1 MALFIILVGLIYYL
15 KKWWFQGDAYVV
27 SWPAYKNLELTLL
40 GLSAYRVAIFGL
52 TGCCISW
59 CPPSLFIHKNISFSE
74 MECLWWWYVRC
85 FLFLFQTV
93 FKTLTFLFNVK
104 QMKIVDATIIT
115 DVRSHFSN
123 FSCMFLS
130 PNIFFLIWILNV
142 LIYQIWENSKNKLKK
157 YSVTKSCS
165 DLLLF
170 E

>member
-1 MALFIILVGLIYYL
+1 MIFKIHTLFYRKSQIFLGSVHIFGRSDDDLIYYL
-15 KKWWFQGDAYVV
+15 KKLWFPLDAYVV
-27 SWPAYKNLELTLL
+27 SWPACTKNLELTLL

-104 QMKIVDATIIT
+104 QMKIYCLTLLNVDATIIT
-115 DVRSHFSN
+115 DLRSHFSTSV
-123 FSCMFLS
+123 FEQ
-130 PNIFFLIWILNV
+130 ILV
-142 LIYQIWENSKNKLKK
+142 SFYRE
-157 YSVTKSCS
+157 
-165 DLLLF
+165 D
-170 E
+170 

>member
-1 MALFIILVGLIYYL
+1 MCPQFLLALFIILVGLTMTWYTTW
-15 KKWWFQGDAYVV
+15 KKWWFPLDAYVV
-27 SWPAYKNLELTLL
+27 SWPACTKNLDLTLL

-104 QMKIVDATIIT
+104 QMLMI
-115 DVRSHFSN
+115 
-123 FSCMFLS
+123 
-130 PNIFFLIWILNV
+130 
-142 LIYQIWENSKNKLKK
+142 
-157 YSVTKSCS
+157 
-165 DLLLF
+165 LLLKF
-170 E
+170 IYSEKATKFCKIFTLLLTGAT